1 MGTQQALTTFQAE
14 VLSVLH
20 YKEKTGIEGEIDWES
35 FDWDEDDVY
44 ETMDILRYYK
54 YLAPEGFDDDDD
66 CPTLTIDGEQYLLLL
81 NDELEKLDLLSEKA
95 ETLNIENK
103 ISKTEVLQN
112 DTDIKVININFNIRP
127 SFSLANIDNNESGV
141 GSVLRWIFEGRERI
155 PEILKGHM
163 KK

>member
-14 VLSVLH
+14 VLSVFH
-20 YKEKTGIEGEIDWES
+20 YKQDTGIRGEIYWDSFEWEK
-35 FDWDEDDVY
+35 EDVDKAI
-44 ETMDILRYYK
+44 DILRYYG
-54 YLAPEGFDDDDD
+54 YLNHEKITDADGY
-66 CPTLTIDGEQYLLLL
+66 PTLTTDGEQYVLLL
-81 NDELEKLDLLSEKA
+81 NDELEKLDSLSEKA

-103 ISKTEVLQN
+103 INKTEVLQN
-112 DTDIKVININFNIRP
+112 DTDIKVININFNSSP